1 MVQIIPTLFSTT
13 EQEYLGRLAKLKYST
28 SFQEDGW
35 VQLDLMDGKFVPKTG
50 ISLEVVKANRPPY
63 NIEAQLMVENP
74 GEWVDGLIEL
84 KVNRII
90 IPVEDE
96 NISEYIKNI
105 KDNNIEI
112 GLSLNPETK
121 IEKLDPHLDL
131 FDTCLLMGVKPGM
144 EHQEIDGGVY
154 EKIMELKRKNLN
166 LRVGVDGGVK
176 DTNIKQLVEAG
187 VDYLAI
193 GSYLFKG
200 DFDENLETLWE
211 VING

>member
-96 NISEYIKNI
+96 NISEYIKKI

-121 IEKLDPHLDL
+121 IEKLDSHLDL
-131 FDTCLLMGVKPGM
+131 LDTCLLMGVKPGM
-144 EHQEIDGGVY
+144 EQQELDGGIY
-154 EKIMELKRKNLN
+154 EKIMEVKRKKFRI
-166 LRVGVDGGVK
+166 RVGVDGGVNNN
-176 DTNIKQLVEAG
+176 NIKELVEAG
-187 VDYLAI
+187 VDYVAI
-193 GSYLFKG
+193 GSYLFTG

-211 VING
+211 VVNG